1 MRFSAS
7 SLILFICFS
16 SFKVVN
22 HRKDTHNIYCGDI
35 FFSTLKI
42 VINNRY
48 CRFNYFLEVITY
60 SYDKLARINIVFAF
74 KLVICICRNDM
85 TTFF

>member
-35 FFSTLKI
+35 FLSTLKI

-60 SYDKLARINIVFAF
+60 SYSQF
-74 KLVICICRNDM
+74 
-85 TTFF
+85 

>member
-22 HRKDTHNIYCGDI
+22 HRKDKYNIYCGDI
-35 FFSTLKI
+35 YLSTMKI

-60 SYDKLARINIVFAF
+60 SYYKLACINTIFAF
-74 KLVICICRNDM
+74 KLVIFIDWDDM

>member
-22 HRKDTHNIYCGDI
+22 HCKDIHNIYCGDI
-35 FFSTLKI
+35 FLSTLKI

-48 CRFNYFLEVITY
+48 CRLNYFFRSDNQLLQPILMLRLRY
-60 SYDKLARINIVFAF
+60 RL
-74 KLVICICRNDM
+74 
-85 TTFF
+85 

>member
-22 HRKDTHNIYCGDI
+22 HRKDTHNIYCGD
-35 FFSTLKI
+35 FFLSTLKI

-60 SYDKLARINIVFAF
+60 SYYKLACIHFVLSLGFYFPN
-74 KLVICICRNDM
+74 LVSAL
-85 TTFF
+85 FV